1 MSSFTAL
8 GIGSGRIQRQGRT
21 TRIQNDEEFCTSKWG
36 CGQTMMLLLSIA
48 LGLIP
53 LLGVAWT
60 VVKGTIT
67 TVDGLF
73 LSLILLA
80 LSAVFF
86 LNAVLELRANK
97 NESLKGKVQKAS

>member
-1 MSSFTAL
+1 
-8 GIGSGRIQRQGRT
+8 
-21 TRIQNDEEFCTSKWG
+21 
-36 CGQTMMLLLSIA
+36 MMLLLSIA